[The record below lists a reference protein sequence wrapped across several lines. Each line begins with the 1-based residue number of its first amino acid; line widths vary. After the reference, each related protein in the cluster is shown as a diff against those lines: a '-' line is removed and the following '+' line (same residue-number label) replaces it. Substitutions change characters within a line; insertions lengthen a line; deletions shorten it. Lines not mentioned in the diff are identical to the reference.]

1 MVLGFDRCCP
11 CAVARGS
18 PALSPELGQ
27 LSAYRSRTEVVSSTD
42 AGPPAPRSPRRP
54 GSAALSAGTA
64 EPFGQGF
71 PWLVRYLDSWWVLYE
86 HGWLR
91 VIDEHVAADLDHA
104 AGRLA
109 EAERAELCNVPE
121 RAAGS
126 HTGPPEAP

>member
-1 MVLGFDRCCP
+1 M
-11 CAVARGS
+11 S
-18 PALSPELGQ
+18 PRHAGHHKQLRTTQTTWVNSK
-27 LSAYRSRTEVVSSTD
+27 LSAYRGRTEVLSSTD
-42 AGPPAPRSPRRP
+42 AGPPAPRSPRCP

-91 VIDEHVAADLDHA
+91 VIDEHVAADLDHVG
-104 AGRLA
+104 GRLA
-109 EAERAELCNVPE
+109 KAERAELCNFPE

-126 HTGPPEAP
+126 HTGPPEAL